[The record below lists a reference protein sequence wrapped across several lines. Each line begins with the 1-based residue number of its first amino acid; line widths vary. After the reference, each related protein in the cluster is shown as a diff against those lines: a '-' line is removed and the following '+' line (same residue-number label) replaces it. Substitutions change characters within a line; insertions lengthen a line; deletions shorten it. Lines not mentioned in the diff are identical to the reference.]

1 MLLSY
6 ERLPVFCTYVLP
18 VAIWVP
24 FLVLVY
30 CKPHVKDGKYLGHLF
45 KWLIGGVVKPSVIQ
59 FAFVSFGALV
69 LEGLEASAEEDDNLA
84 FMRCMGSSEVLLQ
97 QTSATD
103 YTVLERDD
111 RNFTRD
117 DCREWTPTNFSSL
130 YFNGDQL
137 GDGTQRA
144 AVLSVLGEPPEFPWR
159 NFDFYGSAF
168 FCFTII
174 TTIGYGTF
182 APRTTGGKLFTV
194 FYMLVGIPLAAATY
208 GSLAKSIIHTL
219 FQPFVHKHRR
229 TVRGRIGEFHDVDTD
244 DDSRVS
250 LEEVKV
256 ALKKGLVRDAFG
268 RPMSDAALE
277 RLIEA
282 IDTDGESGLCPA
294 EFEMVCDRIA
304 DWGAHSFEI
313 VLTVAF
319 FLVTLLLW
327 AIILPFALADDGWEA
342 VDGIYWAFI
351 TFSTV
356 GLGDKTLPLHND
368 TSIHGLFNFLLFIAI
383 SAELALLAAVI
394 TASADCYVA
403 ACAMT
408 PNANVSGRA
417 RAATKSLSDAAIS
430 LSGAIDNV
438 AASTAAASALTTKR
452 MVSTTNL
459 IAGGAVAAS
468 DAGLKAGMRAGSSI
482 ALIAG
487 GAVAASDAGLKA
499 GLRAGASIVRDV
511 LPAEVVPKVAQAT
524 SRVGADA
531 AKQAVEVGP
540 EVVAAD
546 TERRP
551 SEEVFV

>member
-1 MLLSY
+1 MFAS
-6 ERLPVFCTYVLP
+6 R
-18 VAIWVP
+18 
-24 FLVLVY
+24 
-30 CKPHVKDGKYLGHLF
+30 
-45 KWLIGGVVKPSVIQ
+45 SV
-59 FAFVSFGALV
+59 S
-69 LEGLEASAEEDDNLA
+69 
-84 FMRCMGSSEVLLQ
+84 
-97 QTSATD
+97 
-103 YTVLERDD
+103 
-111 RNFTRD
+111 
-117 DCREWTPTNFSSL
+117 
-130 YFNGDQL
+130 
-137 GDGTQRA
+137 
-144 AVLSVLGEPPEFPWR
+144 
-159 NFDFYGSAF
+159 
-168 FCFTII
+168 
-174 TTIGYGTF
+174 
-182 APRTTGGKLFTV
+182 PRTTGGKLFTV

-342 VDGIYWAFI
+342 VDGVYWAFI

-356 GLGDKTLPLHND
+356 GLGDKTLPLQND
-368 TSIHGLFNFLLFIAI
+368 TSIHGLFNFFLFIAI

-403 ACAMT
+403 ARALT
-408 PNANVSGRA
+408 PNASRA
-417 RAATKSLSDAAIS
+417 KKALTKGATS

-438 AASTAAASALTTKR
+438 AASTAAAT
-452 MVSTTNL
+452 VSTTKK
-459 IAGGAVAAS
+459 IAS
-468 DAGLKAGMRAGSSI
+468 TTDAGLKAGNAK
-482 ALIAG
+482 
-487 GAVAASDAGLKA
+487 V
-499 GLRAGASIVRDV
+499 RAGASIVR
-511 LPAEVVPKVAQAT
+511 EAT
-524 SRVGADA
+524 SSKLVASKVTEATSVGADA
-531 AKQAVEVGP
+531 AEQAVAAGP
-540 EVVAAD
+540 VLVEAPA
-546 TERRP
+546 RRP
-551 SEEVFV
+551 SKEVFV